1 MALTLTVPDEGATSA
16 SDVETHPARLE
27 EQLAQLPLLNA
38 PDSRRSVYKLLSS
51 LNRSE
56 IDDERRLTLLELYR
70 VPVDKICR
78 ELQRQYLGQALP
90 MNEKS
95 KTAAGQVRQLQVEM
109 SYGYKRVVLNAALR
123 NDQPSAGKPA
133 TEFIVAIQR
142 AIRYL
147 TEILVTSYQVY
158 MS

>member
-78 ELQRQYLGQALP
+78 ELQRIAGEKPFHLDCRTAGKVLGVHHV
-90 MNEKS
+90 
-95 KTAAGQVRQLQVEM
+95 TAWRGLRRLVESGRLRCVRRGDRLKGFASEF
-109 SYGYKRVVLNAALR
+109 VVLWN
-123 NDQPSAGKPA
+123 ND
-133 TEFIVAIQR
+133 E
-142 AIRYL
+142 
-147 TEILVTSYQVY
+147 
-158 MS
+158 

>member
-90 MNEKS
+90 IMRGSSVQSAYRCAIVSCVHATGVCCADTRIIGKL
-95 KTAAGQVRQLQVEM
+95 ARG
-109 SYGYKRVVLNAALR
+109 AAL
-123 NDQPSAGKPA
+123 S
-133 TEFIVAIQR
+133 TI
-142 AIRYL
+142 
-147 TEILVTSYQVY
+147 
-158 MS
+158 